1 MGNETLDDLDKKIL
15 SMISQ
20 DSNISYS
27 DLADKVDVSRNTV
40 YRRVKDL
47 KSSGIIKGDFI
58 NNTTVDISKFE
69 KLDISTLLFAV
80 KLDIS
85 SLEETSE
92 FLENRNE
99 VKLVLE
105 TLGEY
110 DIIAILVCE
119 KGKERNLISELRE
132 DLNKNEIK
140 VEDYSVFLAS
150 SLKKLDLTLPF

>member
-85 SLEETSE
+85 SLEKTSE